1 MAAPTRALHATG
13 TNLSGTMYLDE
24 SPISSLTV

>member
-1 MAAPTRALHATG
+1 MAAPTRAVHAIG
-13 TNLSGTMYLDE
+13 TNLSRTMYIDE